1 MTVTTRRL
9 TFEDLAQMPDDG
21 NRYEIIDGE
30 PFVSPAPP
38 RLHEK
43 ITVRLL
49 LLIHA
54 YLVRH
59 RLGDDVYTAPV
70 DVKLADDRV
79 VQPDLIYVSSA
90 RRSILREPGVIVGA
104 PDLLVEILSP
114 SNRAYDEQ
122 VKFRLY
128 AASGVLEY
136 WLVDQEAQTLRI
148 YALRDGAYE
157 LVPNDGDHA
166 RSLVLPG
173 LEIDVPA
180 LFADLT

>member
-1 MTVTTRRL
+1 M
-9 TFEDLAQMPDDG
+9 
-21 NRYEIIDGE
+21 
-30 PFVSPAPP
+30 
-38 RLHEK
+38 
-43 ITVRLL
+43 
-49 LLIHA
+49 
-54 YLVRH
+54 
-59 RLGDDVYTAPV
+59 
-70 DVKLADDRV
+70 
-79 VQPDLIYVSSA
+79 
-90 RRSILREPGVIVGA
+90 
-104 PDLLVEILSP
+104 EILSP